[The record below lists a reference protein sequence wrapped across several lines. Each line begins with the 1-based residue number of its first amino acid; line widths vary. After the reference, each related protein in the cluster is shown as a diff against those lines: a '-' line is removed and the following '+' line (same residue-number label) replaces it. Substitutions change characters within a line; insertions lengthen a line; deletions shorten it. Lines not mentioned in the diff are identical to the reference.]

1 MLTLIH
7 FPFDFLRQSTR
18 ATMLDLF
25 SIFRRFFSSLFYARA
40 CRNRMVPAT
49 HPSLGHARSLSQN
62 GLASDHVQL
71 PSQPLL
77 IQHGR
82 RYVFSQPILDHM
94 STCNASHLE
103 MSRPGAQGRR
113 VTHQQCTRQPGTVK
127 HHRYHRAAAVYYT
140 HSKVHFSIASKKN
153 ALRLHQPSRF
163 ASAVALS
170 ACCRQLPAL
179 RHSHSNST
187 SAPLLIFSLFLSP
200 LGFQPFPPVPAI
212 LTFTESD
219 LTNLSHQPGNPT

>member
-1 MLTLIH
+1 MQGYAEAGWYPPRIH
-7 FPFDFLRQSTR
+7 LSVTVGRLPKTVLPST
-18 ATMLDLF
+18 T
-25 SIFRRFFSSLFYARA
+25 YN
-40 CRNRMVPAT
+40 CP
-49 HPSLGHARSLSQN
+49 
-62 GLASDHVQL
+62 
-71 PSQPLL
+71 PSQPLVT
-77 IQHGR
+77 QHGR
-82 RYVFSQPILDHM
+82 RYVFSQPILDHI

-103 MSRPGAQGRR
+103 ISRPGAQGRR

-127 HHRYHRAAAVYYT
+127 YPRYHRAAAVCYT
-140 HSKVHFSIASKKN
+140 HSKLHFSVASQKN

-163 ASAVALS
+163 ANAVALS

-179 RHSHSNST
+179 CHSHSNST

-212 LTFTESD
+212 PSPCTTLTFTKSD